1 MSIHQN
7 KMIDNKVYIDSSMP
21 KLQWQL
27 RYNDNV
33 YEFIESIPKWNK
45 KVFQAV
51 EDMDKEICVLSGI
64 LPLTQY
70 PHDIILSIYKSKV
83 IEKGFNECK
92 DLCQLLQTVYNSLR
106 DKRYTHLKKNIEI
119 AYNLKDDI
127 KISRIQ

>member
-1 MSIHQN
+1 
-7 KMIDNKVYIDSSMP
+7 MIDTRVYNNASNP

-33 YEFIESIPKWNK
+33 YEFIEGIQKWNK

-70 PHDIILSIYKSKV
+70 PHDIIISIYKSKV

-92 DLCQLLQTVYNSLR
+92 ELCQLLQTVYNSLR
-106 DKRYTHLKKNIEI
+106 DKRYTHLKKYMEI
-119 AYNLKDDI
+119 VHNNLKDMI
-127 KISRIQ
+127 LKYQGLQ